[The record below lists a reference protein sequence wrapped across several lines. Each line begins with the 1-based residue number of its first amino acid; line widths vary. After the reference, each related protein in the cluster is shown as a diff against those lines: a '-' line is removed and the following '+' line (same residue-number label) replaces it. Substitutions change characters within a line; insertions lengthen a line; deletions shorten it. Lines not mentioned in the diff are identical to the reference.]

1 VKKGPSPKIN
11 DVVRNVSTGDRGCSL
26 FGLAFSSFGPAFS
39 PLQNWIGMD
48 IARNIVLLKR
58 KINKVV
64 FVENTFWDALG
75 KKRKLINANF
85 GGISYDSAVVQLPK

>member
-1 VKKGPSPKIN
+1 MKKGPSPKIN

-26 FGLAFSSFGPAFS
+26 FGLAVSSFGPAFS

-64 FVENTFWDALG
+64 FVENTFLG
-75 KKRKLINANF
+75 CFGQKTEINQRKFWRNLI
-85 GGISYDSAVVQLPK
+85 